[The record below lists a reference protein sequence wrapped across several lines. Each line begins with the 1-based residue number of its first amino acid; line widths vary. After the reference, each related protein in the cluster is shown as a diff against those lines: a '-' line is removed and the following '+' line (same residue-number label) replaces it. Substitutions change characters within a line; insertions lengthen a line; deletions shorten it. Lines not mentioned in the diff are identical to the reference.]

1 MKSINTHIVKSYLV
15 LLFSF
20 MVCSAFA
27 QPVPPPKDPD
37 PPGTLIH
44 PPDQPYNGAPIDGGL
59 VILMSL
65 GGIYAGKQFLTLKKD
80 K

>member
-15 LLFSF
+15 LLISF

-27 QPVPPPKDPD
+27 QPVPPPQDPD

-59 VILMSL
+59 VILLSL

>member
-1 MKSINTHIVKSYLV
+1 MKSINTHFLKSIFIPL
-15 LLFSF
+15 LLFIAF
-20 MVCSAFA
+20 SAVT
-27 QPVPPPKDPD
+27 QPVAPPKDPD

-59 VILMSL
+59 VIFLSL
-65 GGIYAGKQFLTLKKD
+65 GGIYAVKQFLVLKKG